1 MNIRNNKGVALV
13 ITLLVLTLLIVVIL
27 EFSQGMRVEARA
39 AANFRDDIKAY
50 YLARSGVTFAIAM
63 LEDDDK
69 TDQNYDSLNELWAQK
84 IPPIPLGDGFVSV
97 EITDEDSR
105 INVNKMS
112 TGFGTVNGETMRLF
126 MVRFLKQFELEE
138 DIADSIAD
146 WTDTDDSERI
156 PVGAESNY
164 YQSLEDPY
172 EAKNKPFDSIQ
183 ELRLIKGLENETYN
197 KLQKFLAVNS
207 DGWINMNTA
216 GKEVIMSLSENLSG
230 EIADEIIA
238 FRGENPFPTKQ
249 DFKNNISMSED
260 VYNEIS
266 KFVDVKS
273 NYFSI
278 ISRGEVNQSRKII
291 RAIVKRQNNKA
302 SIIEYWR
309 VE

>member
-1 MNIRNNKGVALV
+1 MNIKDNKGIALV

-63 LEDDDK
+63 LEDDNK

>member
-1 MNIRNNKGVALV
+1 MNIKDNKGIALV

-39 AANFRDDIKAY
+39 AANFRDNVKAY

>member
-1 MNIRNNKGVALV
+1 MNIRNNKGIALV

-238 FRGENPFPTKQ
+238 FRGETPFPTKQ